1 VLNQIPYPDVFP
13 LTGQSKYYDSIS
25 VSAGII
31 NDLKTALGAVNKPAY
46 SRHSG
51 KILLAVLDIAK
62 SANIEVAKLTSNTVR
77 KFHKDRGLVSRM
89 YFTMFMLGFLYA
101 AFALFLMATGMQLMF
116 VGVIVGFMV
125 VIQYYMSDRLI
136 LMSTGAKQVSIDQE
150 PQLHQMVETLADR
163 YEMPMPKVAVI
174 DTEVPNAFATGR
186 NPKNALVAVTTGIQR
201 RLNKRELQ
209 AVIGHELAHVAN
221 RDMKVLAI
229 ANFLVTL
236 TSFLMTM
243 LFWNMLFGGMGGR
256 RNNSGSGIMIVYL
269 VTIVVYFLGQLLVL
283 ALTRYREY
291 GADHTG
297 AEISGNPGALAD
309 ALEKISG
316 TVNTIPDKDL
326 RKLQTA
332 NAFLIIPAALKNEG
346 SMNLWSTHPPLTE
359 RVKRLRE
366 LEQRLSYGLR

>member
-1 VLNQIPYPDVFP
+1 
-13 LTGQSKYYDSIS
+13 
-25 VSAGII
+25 
-31 NDLKTALGAVNKPAY
+31 
-46 SRHSG
+46 
-51 KILLAVLDIAK
+51 
-62 SANIEVAKLTSNTVR
+62 
-77 KFHKDRGLVSRM
+77 
-89 YFTMFMLGFLYA
+89 MLGFLYA
-101 AFALFLMATGMQLMF
+101 VFALFLMAAGMQLMF
-116 VGVIVGFMV
+116 VGVIVGVMV

-150 PQLHQMVETLADR
+150 PQLHQMVKTLADR

-174 DTEVPNAFATGR
+174 DIEVPNAFATGR

-201 RLNKRELQ
+201 RLSKRELQ

-256 RNNSGSGIMIVYL
+256 RNNSGGGIMIVYL

-297 AEISGNPGALAD
+297 AEISGDPGALAD

-346 SMNLWSTHPPLTE
+346 SMNLWSTHPPLAE

>member
-1 VLNQIPYPDVFP
+1 
-13 LTGQSKYYDSIS
+13 
-25 VSAGII
+25 
-31 NDLKTALGAVNKPAY
+31 
-46 SRHSG
+46 
-51 KILLAVLDIAK
+51 
-62 SANIEVAKLTSNTVR
+62 
-77 KFHKDRGLVSRM
+77 M

-101 AFALFLMATGMQLMF
+101 AFALFLMASGMQLMF

-150 PQLHQMVETLADR
+150 PQLHQMVKTLADR

-256 RNNSGSGIMIVYL
+256 RNNSGGGIMIVYL

-297 AEISGNPGALAD
+297 AEISGDPGALAD

-346 SMNLWSTHPPLTE
+346 SMNLWSTHPPLAE

>member
-1 VLNQIPYPDVFP
+1 DVFP
-13 LTGQSKYYDSIS
+13 LIGQSKYYDSIPLL
-25 VSAGII
+25 VDIK
-31 NDLKTALGAVNKPAY
+31 NDLKTALGVVNKPVY

-51 KILLAVLDIAK
+51 KILPAVLDIAK
-62 SANIEVAKLTSNTVR
+62 SVNSGVDKLTSNTVR

-101 AFALFLMATGMQLMF
+101 VFALFLMAAGMQLMF
-116 VGVIVGFMV
+116 VGVIVGVMV

-150 PQLHQMVETLADR
+150 PQLHQMVKTLADR
-163 YEMPMPKVAVI
+163 YEMPMPTVAVI
-174 DTEVPNAFATGR
+174 DIEVPNAFATGR

-201 RLNKRELQ
+201 RLSKRELQ

-256 RNNSGSGIMIVYL
+256 RNNSGGGIMIVYL

-297 AEISGNPGALAD
+297 AEISGDPGALAD

-346 SMNLWSTHPPLTE
+346 SMNLWSTHPPLAE